1 MSSAL
6 LFVGL
11 AAAAFVGFNVGGSST
26 GVAWGPAVG
35 AGVTKK
41 TTAAA
46 LMSVFVLLGG
56 WTVGRNV
63 VETLGSGIVAPS
75 AFTLEASI
83 VVLAFIGLG
92 MAVANGYGVPIST
105 SMTAVGAIAGLGIAT
120 HTLDWAVLGEIVVW
134 WLVAPVA
141 GFWCGAVVGR
151 YLYVRLQRAVAIE
164 QSDGALVVLDR
175 SGALP
180 VPALGPGT
188 TPREVA
194 STALVVVVACYMSFS
209 AGASNVANA
218 VAPLVGGGLL
228 DPGPAVVLAAAA
240 IGVGAFT
247 IARRTMASVGSELTD
262 LPLLAAMVVTVVAAT
277 ITTAASWLG
286 IPISLALSTVMTIVG
301 LGWGRASRTATAAD
315 LARGDVEGGVSVS
328 AVAVGADDGVSE
340 IGGAPDDD
348 LGDAAAL
355 FDSSTVAR
363 FVSFWILGP
372 SAATVLSYLAFSA
385 LPVAGTP

>member
-1 MSSAL
+1 MEVL
-6 LFVGL
+6 LVVAV

-26 GVAWGPAVG
+26 GVAWGPSVS

-46 LMSVFVLLGG
+46 LMTVFVLLGG

-63 VETLGSGIVAPS
+63 VETLGSGVVAPG
-75 AFTLEASI
+75 AFTVEASI
-83 VVLAFIGLG
+83 VVLVFIGLG
-92 MAVANGYGVPIST
+92 MVVANLYGVPVST
-105 SMTAVGAIAGLGIAT
+105 SMTAVGAIAGLGLAT

-134 WLVAPVA
+134 WIIAPVA

-151 YLYVRLQRAVAIE
+151 YLYVHLERVVEVE
-164 QSDGALVVLDR
+164 QSDGPLVTLDR
-175 SGALP
+175 SVP
-180 VPALGPGT
+180 VPTPTLGPGT
-188 TPREVA
+188 TLREFV

-240 IGVGAFT
+240 IGLGAFT

-301 LGWGRASRTATAAD
+301 LGWGRASRTATAAE

-328 AVAVGADDGVSE
+328 AVAVETGDDVPE
-340 IGGAPDDD
+340 IGEERAADMR
-348 LGDAAAL
+348 DAAAL
-355 FDSSTVAR
+355 FDASTVAR

-372 SAATVLSYLAFSA
+372 SVATVLSYLAFVA

>member
-1 MSSAL
+1 MEFL
-6 LFVGL
+6 LLVAV

-26 GVAWGPAVG
+26 GVAWGPSVG
-35 AGVTKK
+35 AGVTTK

-46 LMSVFVLLGG
+46 LMTGFVFLGG

-63 VETLGSGIVAPS
+63 VATLGSGVVAPT
-75 AFTLEASI
+75 AFTVEASI
-83 VVLAFIGLG
+83 VVLAFVGLG
-92 MAVANGYGVPIST
+92 MVVANAYGVPVST
-105 SMTAVGAIAGLGIAT
+105 SMTAVGAIAGLGLAT
-120 HTLDWAVLGEIVVW
+120 DTLDWAVLGEIVVW

-151 YLYVRLQRAVAIE
+151 YCYVRLRRAVDVE
-164 QSDGALVVLDR
+164 QSGGPLLVLDR
-175 SGALP
+175 SGAVP
-180 VPALGPGT
+180 APALGPDT
-188 TPREVA
+188 TRREVA
-194 STALVVVVACYMSFS
+194 STALVVAVACYMSFS

-218 VAPLVGGGLL
+218 VAPLVGGDLL
-228 DPGPAVVLAAAA
+228 DVGPAVALSAAA
-240 IGVGAFT
+240 IGLGAFT

-262 LPLLAAMVVTVVAAT
+262 LPLLAAMVVTVVSAT

-315 LARGDVEGGVSVS
+315 LACGDVDGVSVS
-328 AVAVGADDGVSE
+328 AVAVAADDGVAE
-340 IGGAPDDD
+340 IGAGSED
-348 LGDAAAL
+348 LRDPAAL
-355 FDSSTVAR
+355 FDASTVAR

-372 SAATVLSYLAFSA
+372 SAATVLSYLAFLA

>member
-1 MSSAL
+1 MEVL
-6 LFVGL
+6 LVVAV

-26 GVAWGPAVG
+26 GVAWGPSVG

-46 LMSVFVLLGG
+46 LMTVFVLLGG

-63 VETLGSGIVAPS
+63 VETLGSGVVAPG
-75 AFTLEASI
+75 AFTVEASI
-83 VVLAFIGLG
+83 VVLVFIGLG
-92 MAVANGYGVPIST
+92 MVVANLYGVPVST
-105 SMTAVGAIAGLGIAT
+105 SMTAVGAIAGLGLAT

-134 WLVAPVA
+134 WIIAPVA

-151 YLYVRLQRAVAIE
+151 YLYVHLERVVEVE
-164 QSDGALVVLDR
+164 QSDGPLVTLDR
-175 SGALP
+175 SVP
-180 VPALGPGT
+180 VPTPTLGPGT
-188 TPREVA
+188 TLREFV

-240 IGVGAFT
+240 IGLGAFT

-301 LGWGRASRTATAAD
+301 LGWGRASRTATAAE

-328 AVAVGADDGVSE
+328 AVAVETGDDVPE
-340 IGGAPDDD
+340 IGEERAADMR
-348 LGDAAAL
+348 DAAAL
-355 FDSSTVAR
+355 FDASTVAR

-372 SAATVLSYLAFSA
+372 SVATVLSYLAFVA

>member
-1 MSSAL
+1 MDL
-6 LFVGL
+6 LLVAV

-26 GVAWGPAVG
+26 GVAWGPSVG

-46 LMSVFVLLGG
+46 LMTVFVLLGG

-63 VETLGSGIVAPS
+63 VETLGSGVVAPT
-75 AFTLEASI
+75 AFTVEASI
-83 VVLAFIGLG
+83 VVLVFIGLG
-92 MAVANGYGVPIST
+92 MVVANLYGVPVST
-105 SMTAVGAIAGLGIAT
+105 SMTAVGAIAGLGLAT

-134 WLVAPVA
+134 WIIAPVA

-151 YLYVRLQRAVAIE
+151 YLYVHLDRVVEIE
-164 QSDGALVVLDR
+164 QSDGPLVTLDR
-175 SGALP
+175 SSLVP
-180 VPALGPGT
+180 TPALGPGT
-188 TPREVA
+188 TLREFV

-240 IGVGAFT
+240 IGLGAFT

-286 IPISLALSTVMTIVG
+286 IPISRALSTVMTIVG
-301 LGWGRASRTATAAD
+301 LGGGRASRTATAAE
-315 LARGDVEGGVSVS
+315 LARGDIHAEVTVAAASVEVDP
-328 AVAVGADDGVSE
+328 VAE
-340 IGGAPDDD
+340 IGDARDDD
-348 LGDAAAL
+348 LQDAAAL
-355 FDSSTVAR
+355 FDASTVAR

-372 SAATVLSYLAFSA
+372 SVATVLSYLAFRV

>member
-1 MSSAL
+1 MEVL
-6 LFVGL
+6 LVVAV

-26 GVAWGPAVG
+26 GVAWGPSVG
-35 AGVTKK
+35 AGVKKK

-46 LMSVFVLLGG
+46 LMTVFVLLGG

-63 VETLGSGIVAPS
+63 VETLGSGVVAPG
-75 AFTLEASI
+75 AFTVEASI
-83 VVLAFIGLG
+83 VVLVFIGLG
-92 MAVANGYGVPIST
+92 MVVANAYGVPIST
-105 SMTAVGAIAGLGIAT
+105 SMTAVGAIAGLGLAT
-120 HTLDWAVLGEIVVW
+120 GTLDWAVLGEIVVW
-134 WLVAPVA
+134 WLVAPVV

-151 YLYVRLQRAVAIE
+151 YLYVHLQRVVEIE
-164 QSDGALVVLDR
+164 QSDGPLVTLDWSSFVPR
-175 SGALP
+175 
-180 VPALGPGT
+180 PALGPGT
-188 TPREVA
+188 SLREFV

-301 LGWGRASRTATAAD
+301 LGWGRASRTATAAE

-328 AVAVGADDGVSE
+328 AVAAGVDEGVAE
-340 IGGAPDDD
+340 IGGARDDD
-348 LGDAAAL
+348 LQDAAAL
-355 FDSSTVAR
+355 FDPSTVAP

-372 SAATVLSYLAFSA
+372 SAATLFSYLAFLA
-385 LPVAGTP
+385 LPVAGAP

>member
-1 MSSAL
+1 MDV
-6 LFVGL
+6 LFTVAV

-26 GVAWGPAVG
+26 GVAWGPSVG
-35 AGVTKK
+35 AGVTEK

-46 LMSVFVLLGG
+46 LMTVFVLLGG

-63 VETLGSGIVAPS
+63 VATLGSGVVAPS
-75 AFTLEASI
+75 AFTVEASI
-83 VVLAFIGLG
+83 VVLAFIGVG
-92 MAVANGYGVPIST
+92 MVVANAYGVPIST
-105 SMTAVGAIAGLGIAT
+105 SMTAVGAIAGLGLAT
-120 HTLDWAVLGEIVVW
+120 DTLDWAVLGEIVVW

-151 YLYVRLQRAVAIE
+151 YLYVRLQRAAAIE
-164 QSDGALVVLDR
+164 QSDGPLLVLDR
-175 SGALP
+175 SALVP
-180 VPALGPGT
+180 TPALGPGT
-188 TPREVA
+188 TPREFV

-228 DPGPAVVLAAAA
+228 APGPAVALAAAA

-301 LGWGRASRTATAAD
+301 LGWGRASRTATASE
-315 LARGDVEGGVSVS
+315 LARGDVHAEVTVAAASVEVEP
-328 AVAVGADDGVSE
+328 VAE
-340 IGGAPDDD
+340 IGGERSGD
-348 LGDAAAL
+348 LDEAAL
-355 FDSSTVAR
+355 FDPSTVAR

-372 SAATVLSYLAFSA
+372 SVASVLSYLAFSV
-385 LPVAGTP
+385 LPVAGAP

>member
-1 MSSAL
+1 MEFL
-6 LFVGL
+6 LLVAV

-26 GVAWGPAVG
+26 GVAWGPSVG
-35 AGVTKK
+35 AGVTTK

-46 LMSVFVLLGG
+46 LMTGFVFLGG

-63 VETLGSGIVAPS
+63 VATLGSGVVAPT
-75 AFTLEASI
+75 AFTVEASI
-83 VVLAFIGLG
+83 VVLAFVGLG
-92 MAVANGYGVPIST
+92 MVVANAYGVPVST
-105 SMTAVGAIAGLGIAT
+105 SMTAVGAIAGLGLAT
-120 HTLDWAVLGEIVVW
+120 DTLDWAVLGEIVVW

-151 YLYVRLQRAVAIE
+151 YCYVRLQRAVDVE
-164 QSDGALVVLDR
+164 QSGGPLLVLDR
-175 SGALP
+175 SGAVP
-180 VPALGPGT
+180 APALGPDT
-188 TPREVA
+188 TRREVA
-194 STALVVVVACYMSFS
+194 STALVVAVACYMSFS

-218 VAPLVGGGLL
+218 VAPLVGGDLL
-228 DPGPAVVLAAAA
+228 DVGPAVALSAAA
-240 IGVGAFT
+240 IGLGAFT

-262 LPLLAAMVVTVVAAT
+262 LPLLAAMVVTVVSAT

-315 LARGDVEGGVSVS
+315 LARGDVDGVSVS
-328 AVAVGADDGVSE
+328 AVAVAADDGVAE
-340 IGGAPDDD
+340 IGAGSED
-348 LGDAAAL
+348 LRDPAAL
-355 FDSSTVAR
+355 FDASTVAR

-372 SAATVLSYLAFSA
+372 SAATVLSYLAFLA

>member
-1 MSSAL
+1 MEVL
-6 LFVGL
+6 LVVAV

-26 GVAWGPAVG
+26 GVAWGPSVG

-46 LMSVFVLLGG
+46 LMTVFVLLGG

-63 VETLGSGIVAPS
+63 VETLGSGVVAPS
-75 AFTLEASI
+75 AFTVEASI
-83 VVLAFIGLG
+83 VVLVFIGLG
-92 MAVANGYGVPIST
+92 MVVANAYGVPIST
-105 SMTAVGAIAGLGIAT
+105 SMTAVGAIAGLGLAT
-120 HTLDWAVLGEIVVW
+120 DTLDWAVLGEIVVW

-141 GFWCGAVVGR
+141 GFWCGGVVGR
-151 YLYVRLQRAVAIE
+151 YLYVHLQRVVEIE
-164 QSDGALVVLDR
+164 QSDGPLITLDWSSFVPR
-175 SGALP
+175 
-180 VPALGPGT
+180 PALGPGT
-188 TPREVA
+188 SLREFA

-301 LGWGRASRTATAAD
+301 LGWGRASRTATAAE

-328 AVAVGADDGVSE
+328 AVAAGADEGVAE
-340 IGGAPDDD
+340 IGEARAED
-348 LGDAAAL
+348 LQNAAAL
-355 FDSSTVAR
+355 FDPSTVAR

-372 SAATVLSYLAFSA
+372 SAATLFSYLAFHA

>member
-1 MSSAL
+1 MEVL
-6 LFVGL
+6 LVL
-11 AAAAFVGFNVGGSST
+11 AVAAAAFVGFNVGGSST
-26 GVAWGPAVG
+26 GVAWGPSVG

-46 LMSVFVLLGG
+46 LMTVFALLGG

-63 VETLGSGIVAPS
+63 VETLGSGVVAPS
-75 AFTLEASI
+75 AFTVEASI
-83 VVLAFIGLG
+83 VVLVFIGLG
-92 MAVANGYGVPIST
+92 MVVANAYGVPVST
-105 SMTAVGAIAGLGIAT
+105 SMTAVGAIAGLGLAT
-120 HTLDWAVLGEIVVW
+120 GTLDWAVLGEIVVW

-141 GFWCGAVVGR
+141 GFWCGGVVGR
-151 YLYVRLQRAVAIE
+151 YLYVHLQRVVEVE
-164 QSDGALVVLDR
+164 QSDGPMVTLDWSSFIPR
-175 SGALP
+175 
-180 VPALGPGT
+180 PALGPGT
-188 TPREVA
+188 SLREFV

-228 DPGPAVVLAAAA
+228 APGPAVVLAAAA

-328 AVAVGADDGVSE
+328 AVAVEAGDGVAEIGEARADD
-340 IGGAPDDD
+340 
-348 LGDAAAL
+348 LQDAAAL
-355 FDSSTVAR
+355 FDPSTVAR

-372 SAATVLSYLAFSA
+372 SAATVLSYLAFFV